1 MKAGILTGL
10 SNSACI
16 GVLQLL
22 CTVTALRKL
31 GTMAELGKM
40 PKEVLVYSG
49 PTYCNN
55 NSNSEL
61 CTEREEKRLAVDS
74 ALEKRALGNYC
85 LN

>member
-1 MKAGILTGL
+1 MEVGILTGL

-40 PKEVLVYSG
+40 PKEALVYSG
-49 PTYCNN
+49 PTHCNN
-55 NSNSEL
+55 NLTAN
-61 CTEREEKRLAVDS
+61 CTLKEKRRGS
-74 ALEKRALGNYC
+74 Q
-85 LN
+85 